1 MIRERK
7 GFSNTTCQKQLSS
20 PTTCLVGNPQ
30 QQNNKIP
37 IPVIII
43 LLLLSSLQ
51 SLLSSSSSPFDIM
64 MNDQSSKNVIKVL
77 ITGASGML
85 GRSIYKHFHQY
96 TFLHTSKN
104 KPYSYECIGT
114 AYSRCQPPYIQLNL
128 LNQDD
133 IRSTIRQIKP
143 NIIIHCAAERYPDK
157 AESDPKRT
165 MELNVQSTRV
175 IAEECKKMNILMV
188 YISTDYVFDGGIKS
202 GVLPPYDI
210 DSITRPINLYGQSKL
225 DGEKAVFSVFERSN
239 HNDYD
244 NKGTA
249 MIVRVP
255 VLYATDCDDLSE
267 SATLVIAK
275 MLLPSCNDDNNAC
288 NPKMIDHWGIR
299 FPTLVDD
306 VSCVLRLI
314 TTTMNNIDDNNNNNE
329 VQILHISSPE
339 QCTKYELAQCMANI
353 IGMSD
358 NMFKKMIQPDS
369 KPPSGVPRPQNT
381 QLNCSQTWKVLQ
393 MENEPY
399 RFMPLKEGIKS
410 ALEPFMDQFDP

>member
-1 MIRERK
+1 M
-7 GFSNTTCQKQLSS
+7 
-20 PTTCLVGNPQ
+20 
-30 QQNNKIP
+30 
-37 IPVIII
+37 
-43 LLLLSSLQ
+43 
-51 SLLSSSSSPFDIM
+51 
-64 MNDQSSKNVIKVL
+64 KVL
-77 ITGASGML
+77 VFGKTGQVSTELGFLSDTICL
-85 GRSIYKHFHQY
+85 GRSEVDLGSPAACGEIIRTMKPDAVINAAAY
-96 TFLHTSKN
+96 T
-104 KPYSYECIGT
+104 
-114 AYSRCQPPYIQLNL
+114 AV
-128 LNQDD
+128 
-133 IRSTIRQIKP
+133 
-143 NIIIHCAAERYPDK
+143 DK
-157 AESDPKRT
+157 AEEEEDLATVINSDAP
-165 MELNVQSTRV
+165 
-175 IAEECKKMNILMV
+175 AEMATVCADLDIPFV
-188 YISTDYVFDGGIKS
+188 HISTDYVFDGGIKS

-381 QLNCSQTWKVLQ
+381 QLNCGQTWKVLQ
-393 MENEPY
+393 MENKPY